1 VPFLLRVLFEVAANL
16 SLPHIGYTVVDF
28 FEAYFQKLCDRFDEQ
43 KDMIQRLLPAIAHH
57 FYELNSDEIE
67 RDDLLNALGIPL
79 SQSLPE
85 RLFTLSVLERT
96 HREQTTYIGFYFK
109 KLRDYLIAFRA
120 LKWQKISAQDF
131 RQVFSHLERHGVHLD
146 VLNLYYSLTSIEEHK
161 RILDGQLHTNASAF
175 LTLYEDILDTHFPA
189 FKRSFPPNTSGSI
202 GFVGYMDFS
211 RNVISMYGFRPLK
224 DGDAKILLVPIAP
237 MPGAWMR
244 ENKGYLAG
252 SLRMHSTGSSRG
264 FQDINTAHEALSQNV
279 QPSLKD
285 VVQQGRLDESQNR
298 ALLIE
303 RVVAT
308 CLQDYTA
315 DFQRLRGTSQL
326 LFPFRLEE
334 VKTVLL
340 YKIAYELLEHQLMDR
355 RIAAG
360 TIEETRYGSFVGYVI
375 PMRLEEQAEIEK
387 QAWSLA
393 REGKNVS
400 GERNYRKAE
409 DHELPLLEDIACL
422 EKLGVSEIGRSPL
435 TEWYEGGNQRR
446 WALAQDVSYR
456 DSLEQL
462 LEALFLAFLN
472 EYHIL
477 AERNFPTL
485 CQHFELYQKK
495 PVKMF
500 WALLE
505 EEEQIWGI
513 RSRSFL
519 LQEIRGVPG
528 SENAIMRCSEQEI
541 EQNVQELRAN
551 PAYRGTVRTSY
562 GLDSMLLSGDC
573 YMPFRVSNRS
583 AYILRKLVY
592 QSIERD
598 LKETLPL
605 LASKYHAEK
614 SA

>member
-1 VPFLLRVLFEVAANL
+1 
-16 SLPHIGYTVVDF
+16 
-28 FEAYFQKLCDRFDEQ
+28 
-43 KDMIQRLLPAIAHH
+43 
-57 FYELNSDEIE
+57 
-67 RDDLLNALGIPL
+67 
-79 SQSLPE
+79 
-85 RLFTLSVLERT
+85 
-96 HREQTTYIGFYFK
+96 
-109 KLRDYLIAFRA
+109 LRDYLIAFRA

-146 VLNLYYSLTSIEEHK
+146 ILNLYYSLTSIEEHK
-161 RILDGQLHTNASAF
+161 RILDGQSHTNASAF
-175 LTLYEDILDTHFPA
+175 LTLCEDILDTHFPA
-189 FKRSFPPNTSGSI
+189 FKQSFPPNTSGSI

-285 VVQQGRLDESQNR
+285 IVQQGRLDESQNR

-340 YKIAYELLEHQLMDR
+340 YKVAYELLVHQLIDR

-360 TIEETRYGSFVGYVI
+360 TIEETRYGPFVGYVI
-375 PMRLEEQAEIEK
+375 PMILEEQAEIEK

-393 REGKNVS
+393 REGENVS
-400 GERNYRKAE
+400 GERNNQKAE
-409 DHELPLLEDIACL
+409 DHGLSLLEDIACL
-422 EKLGVSEIGRSPL
+422 EKLGVSEIERSPL
-435 TEWYEGGNQRR
+435 TEWYEGGNRRR
-446 WALAQDVSYR
+446 WALAEDISYR

-462 LEALFLAFLN
+462 LEALFLTFLN

-485 CQHFELYQKK
+485 CQHFELYQKR

-500 WALLE
+500 WALE
-505 EEEQIWGI
+505 EEAQTWGVQP
-513 RSRSFL
+513 RSLL

-528 SENAIMRCSEQEI
+528 SENAVVRCSEQVI
-541 EQNVQELRAN
+541 EQMEQELLAN
-551 PAYRGTVRTSY
+551 PVYRGTLRTLY
-562 GLDSMLLSGDC
+562 GLDSVLLLGDC
-573 YMPFRVSNRS
+573 YMPFKVSNS
-583 AYILRKLVY
+583 SLYILRKLVY
-592 QSIERD
+592 NHIEND
-598 LKETLPL
+598 LKKAFPS
-605 LASKYHAEK
+605 LASKYHIEK
-614 SA
+614 RV